1 MASSSLLQDIYDI
14 YPKLSR
20 SEQRV
25 ADVVTSQPEKVVGMT
40 LAKMAESASV
50 SEPTVMRFC
59 ARMDFA
65 GYQELRLR
73 MAQFLALGIPATHSV
88 IDGQDSPATI
98 ASKIFDYTIASLDHT
113 RTTLNTESIASAV
126 DVIVRAERLHFLG
139 FGASAV
145 VAMDA
150 GQKAVLF
157 DRPCDVTTDP
167 HQQFISAATASTA
180 DAFVFISYTGAS
192 KPLPEIAAE
201 AASNGASIVAIT
213 GDADSVLGRTADVT
227 IVTET
232 LENTNLYTPT
242 ISRIAALL
250 VIDVLATAVS
260 ARAAVD
266 HPVRIESM
274 KSKLSHF
281 RGSDAPIIRAGE

>member
-1 MASSSLLQDIYDI
+1 MASSSLLQEILDIS
-14 YPKLSR
+14 PSLSP

-25 ADVVTSQPEKVVGMT
+25 ADFVTREPETVAGMT
-40 LAKMAESASV
+40 LAKLARAAGV
-50 SEPTVMRFC
+50 SEPTVIRFC
-59 ARMDFA
+59 ARMNFA
-65 GYQELRLR
+65 GYQELRVR
-73 MAQFLALGIPATHSV
+73 MAQFLALGIPATHSA

-113 RTTLNTESIASAV
+113 RTTLAPTAIVAAV
-126 DVIVRAERLHFLG
+126 EAIVRAKRLHFLG

-157 DRPCDVTTDP
+157 DRPCEVVSDP
-167 HQQFISAATASTA
+167 HQQFISAATADA
-180 DAFVFISYTGAS
+180 DDLFVIISYTGAS
-192 KPLPEIAAE
+192 NPLSTIAAE
-201 AASNGASIVAIT
+201 AQSNGATVLAIT
-213 GDADSVLGRTADVT
+213 GNPDSVLAEITDIT

-250 VIDVLATAVS
+250 VIDVLATAVA
-260 ARAAVD
+260 ARAEPD
-266 HPVRIESM
+266 RFRRIETM
-274 KSKLSHF
+274 KAKLSQF
-281 RGSDAPIIRAGE
+281 RGSDPYA